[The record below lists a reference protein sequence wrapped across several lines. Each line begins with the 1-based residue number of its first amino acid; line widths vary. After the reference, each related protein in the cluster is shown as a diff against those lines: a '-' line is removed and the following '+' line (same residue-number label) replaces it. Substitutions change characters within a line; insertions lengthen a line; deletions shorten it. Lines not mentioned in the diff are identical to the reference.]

1 VVEAAGS
8 KTCLRGRQ
16 QSGPLREPATFDH
29 PFVGSMMSPTANGS
43 VATTTRSE
51 LTEGRRSM
59 VSAALHDQESPP
71 TVGSSD
77 AGSGVATPG
86 ATELPPESMLVD
98 GLQPTRVLGG
108 VDVAASSGAASTLST
123 LEPSSSVETMTSGA
137 CYWLR
142 GALSPAEQMQLFEF
156 IKEHDRTDW
165 ENLPQCMN
173 PTPKTLQLAQPGGG
187 TGPTLE
193 YGCHWDGSQVTTVA
207 SEVVGR
213 VRDILHRQS
222 LSIAGRLVPEPT
234 AVSLAAI
241 RYPSPDGRFPP
252 HVDHCNDGSWVFLF
266 SLGCFARFRLKA
278 PAMDGFQEL
287 ELQSGDALVFDPSS
301 GAGIVH
307 EVAGVGG
314 EETCPAGLGDRF
326 AELRRCRYG
335 VQCRVRF

>member
-1 VVEAAGS
+1 MCALS
-8 KTCLRGRQ
+8 LR
-16 QSGPLREPATFDH
+16 SF
-29 PFVGSMMSPTANGS
+29 PT
-43 VATTTRSE
+43 
-51 LTEGRRSM
+51 
-59 VSAALHDQESPP
+59 
-71 TVGSSD
+71 
-77 AGSGVATPG
+77 
-86 ATELPPESMLVD
+86 
-98 GLQPTRVLGG
+98 LQ
-108 VDVAASSGAASTLST
+108 
-123 LEPSSSVETMTSGA
+123 PSSSVETMTSGA

-142 GALSPAEQMQLFEF
+142 GALSPAEQMRLFEF

-213 VRDILHRQS
+213 ARDILHRQS